1 MKKLII
7 LSCLMA
13 TLTAQAVLAQEKKEL
28 KLNSLS
34 LSSGEGP
41 LSNGLFF
48 EAYFSRGN
56 DILNVSLGE
65 RDMYF
70 IYLKGLGSRFNI
82 GPSFE
87 FYYNLPLLGIMAT
100 ATPIKSEDFSLS
112 TTTWT
117 GISAGEF
124 GGKADLANWQYLFFW
139 QSLDASYKNISAT
152 AAIMNFNGTWGH
164 LVDLKY
170 RQRIND
176 HWKLFGSSG
185 YSWYEDGKALL
196 KLGVIYEFK

>member
-1 MKKLII
+1 MKKLIP
-7 LSCLMA
+7 LLM
-13 TLTAQAVLAQEKKEL
+13 LTMLVFNQPSSAQDDTKL

-87 FYYNLPLLGIMAT
+87 FYYNLPLLGVMAV
-100 ATPIKSEDFSLS
+100 ATPIKTADFSIS

-124 GGKADLANWQYLFFW
+124 GSKADLANWQYLFF
-139 QSLDASYKNISAT
+139 
-152 AAIMNFNGTWGH
+152 
-164 LVDLKY
+164 
-170 RQRIND
+170 
-176 HWKLFGSSG
+176 
-185 YSWYEDGKALL
+185 
-196 KLGVIYEFK
+196 

>member
-1 MKKLII
+1 MKKLILFYLVIAI
-7 LSCLMA
+7 LIACPA
-13 TLTAQAVLAQEKKEL
+13 TAQEKNEL
-28 KLNSLS
+28 KLSSLS

-48 EAYFSRGN
+48 EAYFTKGN
-56 DILNVSLGE
+56 DILNASLGE

-70 IYLKGLGSRFNI
+70 IYLKGFGSRFNI

-87 FYYNLPLLGIMAT
+87 FYYNLPLLGVMAVT
-100 ATPIKSEDFSLS
+100 TPIKTADFSIN

-139 QSLDASYKNISAT
+139 QSIDIAYKNFSAT
-152 AAIMNFNGTWGH
+152 AAIMNFNGTWGP
-164 LVDLKY
+164 LVDFKY
-170 RQRIND
+170 RQPITEN
-176 HWKLFGSSG
+176 WKLFGSAG
-185 YSWYEDGKALL
+185 YSWYEEEKALF